1 MAWMT
6 QRSLRQSVV
15 SGRSFGMKFRPF
27 ATITALAL
35 VAGLAACATPTPYQ
49 PAVRGTAVSGGFS
62 DMRIAD
68 NRFRVTFAG
77 NTLTSRETVERY
89 LLYRA
94 AELTTQTGYDWFE
107 IVDRQ
112 TDRDRRTIVQSDPF
126 GRGFG
131 PGFGPYGGFGP
142 GFGYW
147 SPSWRYY
154 GRGYGWR
161 SWDPFFGGPFWAT
174 QMDVR
179 TVERFEA
186 TAEVLLHKG
195 PAPADN
201 PRAFDARQVVAN
213 LGPTIQRPAPPK

>member
-1 MAWMT
+1 MARMT
-6 QRSLRQSVV
+6 QRSLRPRVV
-15 SGRSFGMKFRPF
+15 SGRSFVMKFRPF
-27 ATITALAL
+27 ATAAALAL
-35 VAGLAACATPTPYQ
+35 AVGLTACATQTPYQ
-49 PAVRGTAVSGGFS
+49 PAMRGTAVSGGFS
-62 DMRIAD
+62 DVRVAD

-112 TDRDRRTIVQSDPF
+112 TDRDRRTIVQPDPF

-131 PGFGPYGGFGP
+131 PGFGYGY
-142 GFGYW
+142 GYW
-147 SPSWRYY
+147 RPSWRYF
-154 GRGYGWR
+154 GPSYGWR
-161 SWDPFFGGPFWAT
+161 SWDPFFGDPFFADR
-174 QMDVR
+174 MDVR

-186 TAEVLLHKG
+186 NAEILLHKG

-213 LGPTIQRPAPPK
+213 LGPTIQRPAPPR

>member
-1 MAWMT
+1 
-6 QRSLRQSVV
+6 
-15 SGRSFGMKFRPF
+15 MKLKST
-27 ATITALAL
+27 ATVAALAL
-35 VAGLAACATPTPYQ
+35 ALGLAACATPTPYQ
-49 PAVRGTAVSGGFS
+49 PAMRGTAVSGGFS
-62 DMRIAD
+62 DMRVTE

-89 LLYRA
+89 LLFRS
-94 AELTTQTGYDWFE
+94 AELTSQTGYDWFE
-107 IVDRQ
+107 VVDRQ
-112 TDRDRRTIVQSDPF
+112 TDRDRRTYVDQSPF
-126 GRGFG
+126 NR
-131 PGFGPYGGFGP
+131 GFGPYGGFSAAYGP

-154 GRGYGWR
+154 NRSFGWR
-161 SWDPFFGGPFWAT
+161 GWDPFFGGPFWAD

-186 TAEVLLHKG
+186 TAEILLHKG

-213 LGPTIQRPAPPK
+213 LGPTIQRPAPPR